1 MEHFSRCKFRN
12 EGCPT
17 FIVGQ
22 PSLGNRWAIFVGQP
36 SAILGNRWAIVGQ
49 SSLGNL
55 RQSCWATFVAQ
66 QDRLI
71 LLVVVDV
78 VAFSV
83 TRWRITK
90 LAWFFKSWTK
100 RDVFK
105 IVFQYLRYFWSSRA
119 FKISPIWSHWWHTF
133 KYFGSCGGLVSGQRA
148 RLLLQTPTKSKT
160 LLQYIIFL
168 PGLDADNF
176 TTYCLVRSNPNQSN
190 NRSVVQWYFHLR
202 SK

>member
-1 MEHFSRCKFRN
+1 MTRRGRDSLTTSSSCS
-12 EGCPT
+12 T
-17 FIVGQ
+17 STSTS
-22 PSLGNRWAIFVGQP
+22 PSTGVARASLSPP
-36 SAILGNRWAIVGQ
+36 SA
-49 SSLGNL
+49 S
-55 RQSCWATFVAQ
+55 F
-66 QDRLI
+66 

-202 SK
+202 SKWKYSLVEP